1 MKGCSVIL
9 LTGVIASI
17 SLQARGTEP
26 RSGSPSQLAA
36 ILEREADGQSVD
48 RSELLESTSLAED
61 GAAAWHAGRFKVG
74 DRWCT
79 VDELTSSGVA
89 DAYRSKRQEL
99 EGDPQRH
106 YKLARWCAQHGYPD
120 QARAHFYGVLIDAP
134 NHAEARKALGHVQIG
149 DQWIDSAE
157 LKAAQAKMKQM
168 FAQLDEW
175 VPELADIAKGLQS
188 HTTAVKTRALEDLD
202 KIDAAKALPALEM
215 FAVNVDDDLAMPMIR
230 KIAGVRSRDACQA
243 LVRIAL
249 AHPSA
254 AVRRKASETIR
265 TYPEPS
271 YVPDLLGILSG
282 EIEVENRLVM
292 QPNGHIGLTTLV
304 QNELQNRKQLQ
315 RFEKHVKVVSA
326 FSFTHTASAQIADTQ
341 DQYLWSIRYRI
352 PKSNPIH
359 LGNTVSRS
367 SGGNSTAKAAAVY
380 VPAEVA
386 SAAADNLRQQGKEQE
401 YAANRQNRSTKE
413 QTHSVCGL
421 LRETTGQTI
430 GDEPKSWW
438 SWWTDRY
445 ERYES
450 AKPTT
455 VAYHQQQQQIA
466 ITSRAYTTSTSIAER
481 DLGKALV
488 QWSCL
493 VPGTLV
499 QTERGLVPIEK
510 IQIGDRVLSQDP
522 ETAELALKPVL
533 LTTIRAPKPTLKI
546 VTEDNTIEAT
556 GGHLW
561 WVSGHGWTKSRD
573 LQPGMMLHTAT
584 GNVEV
589 QKITENSTPQQTH
602 NLVVDGFHTYFVGP
616 ERVLSYDNSQ
626 LKPCLHTVPGFGVLA
641 DAR

>member
-1 MKGCSVIL
+1 MKRCSAIL
-9 LTGVIASI
+9 LMSMIASI
-17 SLQARGTEP
+17 PLHARGTEP
-26 RSGSPSQLAA
+26 RSGSPSPLAA

-48 RSELLESTSLAED
+48 RSGLLESNSLAED
-61 GAAAWHAGRFKVG
+61 EAAAWHAGRFKVG

-89 DAYRSKRQEL
+89 DAYQSKRREW

-106 YKLARWCAQHGYPD
+106 YKLARWCAQHGYHD

-157 LKAAQAKMKQM
+157 LKAAQAKTKQM

-175 VPELADIAKGLQS
+175 VPKLADIAKGLRS
-188 HTTAVKTRALEDLD
+188 HSAAVKTRALNDLD
-202 KIDAAKALPALEM
+202 KVDADKALPALEM
-215 FAVNVDDDLAMPMIR
+215 FAINVDDDLAMPMIR
-230 KIAGVRSRDACQA
+230 RIASVRSRDACQA

-265 TYPEPS
+265 TYPETL
-271 YVPDLLGILSG
+271 YVPELLGMLSG

-292 QPNGHIGLTTLV
+292 HPGGHIGLTTLV
-304 QNELQNRKQLQ
+304 RNELQNRKQLQ
-315 RFEKHVKVVSA
+315 RFEKHVKVISA
-326 FSFTHTASAQIADTQ
+326 FSFAHTAAYNASVVE
-341 DQYLWSIRYRI
+341 DQYIWSIRFHI
-352 PKSNPIH
+352 PKSNPLH
-359 LGNTVSRS
+359 QGNTAVQS
-367 SGGNSTAKAAAVY
+367 NHDVATARAAAVY
-380 VPAEVA
+380 VPTEVV
-386 SAAADNLRQQGKEQE
+386 SAAADNLRQQGKRQE

-413 QTHSVCGL
+413 HTHSVCAL

-455 VAYHQQQQQIA
+455 VAYNQQQEQIA
-466 ITSRAYTTSTSIAER
+466 ITSQAYTVSSSSAER
-481 DLGKALV
+481 FLGTRLI
-488 QWSCL
+488 QMSCL

-533 LTTIRAPKPTLKI
+533 QTTIREPKPTLKI

-584 GNVEV
+584 GNIEV
-589 QKITENSTPQQTH
+589 QKVVENPAPQQTH

-626 LKPCLHTVPGFGVLA
+626 LKPCLHTVPGFGILA